1 MMKKFNFLAFCL
13 FMSAGFT
20 QAQTYQ
26 NNTPAT
32 AVDGITRAGACGY
45 STQPGVNMSEIAV
58 PLVGT
63 IVDPSKIT
71 VNLSIGAVW
80 LGDVVVELV
89 SPGGEGITLIRRI
102 GAIANSS
109 CGSSSSFVVG
119 NILGF
124 NSANVNLINAA
135 ASTPGTP
142 VPAGNYAPT
151 YSAAKFPVHHPGN
164 LATFFNGKQLSGTWR
179 LIVYD
184 YGTGDA
190 TTLNSW
196 QIVVAA
202 GATLKAGE
210 TGTFGSEISIKQ
222 NPVQDYLLIDV
233 NNDFKSLNLE
243 IYDASGKNVKN
254 ENIIKNTK
262 NIQLDVRNLTPG
274 MYLLNPVKDG
284 ERKQAIKFI
293 KK

>member
-102 GAIANSS
+102 GA
-109 CGSSSSFVVG
+109 
-119 NILGF
+119 
-124 NSANVNLINAA
+124 
-135 ASTPGTP
+135 T
-142 VPAGNYAPT
+142 
-151 YSAAKFPVHHPGN
+151 
-164 LATFFNGKQLSGTWR
+164 
-179 LIVYD
+179 
-184 YGTGDA
+184 
-190 TTLNSW
+190 
-196 QIVVAA
+196 
-202 GATLKAGE
+202 
-210 TGTFGSEISIKQ
+210 
-222 NPVQDYLLIDV
+222 
-233 NNDFKSLNLE
+233 
-243 IYDASGKNVKN
+243 
-254 ENIIKNTK
+254 
-262 NIQLDVRNLTPG
+262 
-274 MYLLNPVKDG
+274 
-284 ERKQAIKFI
+284 
-293 KK
+293 